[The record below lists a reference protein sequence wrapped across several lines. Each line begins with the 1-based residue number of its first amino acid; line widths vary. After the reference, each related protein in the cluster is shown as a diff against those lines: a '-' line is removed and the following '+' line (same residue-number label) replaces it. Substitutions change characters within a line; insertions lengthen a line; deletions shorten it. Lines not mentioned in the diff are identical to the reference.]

1 MMAYFYLFLAII
13 LGTISNSF
21 ANIADGFTKVT
32 ASIISILSIIVC
44 MYCLSQV
51 MKFLPV
57 GITYASFAGLCIIL
71 TSIVGLLKFN
81 QTPNIYSFIGM
92 ILIITGVVVVNI
104 FNK

>member
-1 MMAYFYLFLAII
+1 MIAYFYLFLAVI

-21 ANIADGFTKVT
+21 ANIANGFTKVT
-32 ASIISILSIIVC
+32 ASIISILAIIFC

-51 MKFLPV
+51 MKILPV
-57 GITYASFAGLCIIL
+57 SITYASFAGLCIIL
-71 TSIVGLLKFN
+71 TAIVGIFKFN

-92 ILIITGVVVVNI
+92 ILIIVGVVVVNI